1 MASLEEQFG
10 WMDARYD
17 ELGVACS
24 QSEIIMDLPR
34 WQALMKERAGLEEAV
49 LCWRGYGELLR
60 ELEAAQE
67 LLNSPE
73 LRDMAQEELP
83 LLQARKAR
91 TLETLRQFLIPK
103 DPDDDRNVVMEIRA
117 GAGGDEA
124 SLFGAL
130 LMRMYTRFAERHGY
144 KVDYVSL
151 SQTELGGVKEAV
163 FTLSGA
169 GAFRRM
175 KFESGVHRIQRVPS
189 TENQGRIHTS
199 TATVAVLPEADEVDA
214 AIDMNDL
221 RFDYYRAS
229 GHGGQYINK
238 TDSAVR
244 ITHLPTGL
252 VVTCQDEKSQLK
264 NREQAMKVLRSRLY
278 EQRQAAQD
286 AIYAQNRR
294 GQIGTGDR
302 SERIRTY
309 NFPQGR
315 VTDHRINLT
324 LYRIGEIM
332 DGDLD
337 ELIDALT
344 IAAQSQDM
352 KDLAMEASQQ
362 EG

>member
-1 MASLEEQFG
+1 MASLEEQFS

-24 QSEIIMDLPR
+24 QNDVILDLPR

-49 LCWRGYGELLR
+49 LCWREHQALAEQIDSTRELLDNPELGDLAAAELP
-60 ELEAAQE
+60 ELEDRQT
-67 LLNSPE
+67 E
-73 LRDMAQEELP
+73 LREQ
-83 LLQARKAR
+83 
-91 TLETLRQFLIPK
+91 LRRHLIPK
-103 DPDDDRNVVMEIRA
+103 DPNDERNVVIEIRA

-124 SLFGAL
+124 SLFGAML
-130 LMRMYTRFAERHGY
+130 QRMYTRYAERHGY
-144 KVDYVSL
+144 KVDLISL
-151 SQTELGGVKEAV
+151 SDTELGGVKEAV
-163 FTLSGA
+163 FMLSGV
-169 GAFRRM
+169 GAFSRM

-264 NREQAMKVLRSRLY
+264 NKEQALKVLRSRLY
-278 EQRQAAQD
+278 EQRQAEQNAL
-286 AIYAQNRR
+286 YAQNRK

-324 LYRIGEIM
+324 LYRINDIF

-344 IAAQSQDM
+344 IAQQSQDM
-352 KDLAMEASQQ
+352 KDLALEA
-362 EG
+362 